1 MELEV
6 VSVSAANDEV
16 RVQEA
21 NLEIPFPSPKDKVE
35 QTQRTLD
42 DRLAHASDIF
52 MDLQQKEIQTLKD
65 EVIALRVENERLRDE
80 VAEYQK
86 LWNQAVNQL
95 NDLQELNLALQK
107 DASFYYN
114 TVQAGAR
121 YDQQQKEQGMRK
133 GTDGGNCNGC

>member
-6 VSVSAANDEV
+6 VSVSAAADEI
-16 RVQEA
+16 QIEPA

-35 QTQRTLD
+35 QIQKELD
-42 DRLAHASDIF
+42 DRLARASDIF
-52 MDLQQKEIQTLKD
+52 MDLQKQEIMTLKD
-65 EVIALRVENERLRDE
+65 EIIVLRVENERLRDE

-95 NDLQELNLALQK
+95 NDVQELNLALQK

-114 TVQAGAR
+114 TVQSGAR
-121 YDQQQKEQGMRK
+121 YDQSQKEQGMRK
-133 GTDGGNCNGC
+133 SSSGDNCNGC